1 MLQVYKLLVLQEHI
15 HLEFLRLQYLH
26 ALHVLLV
33 FTVDQIQL
41 ITQEMFVLLG
51 ITAQKVV
58 QQRNLLPVLQE
69 LFRPQQD

>member
-1 MLQVYKLLVLQEHI
+1 
-15 HLEFLRLQYLH
+15 
-26 ALHVLLV
+26 
-33 FTVDQIQL
+33 VDQIQL